1 MVTVKQVVAIA
12 AGRAAPPYHAN
23 GLRTRFHAKPLSLRS
38 VMNGVGS
45 QNIVVMVSIREV
57 SILQGVKT
65 FDELR
70 AKWRSSAPTRANLLT
85 VLQAV
90 NAAGGSV
97 KSLSRTWQTV
107 ALSGNVSSFGG
118 LSTIRLASA
127 DLADLGHS
135 LGIVGGSMIAIGA
148 IPEPGSPILVIG
160 GAAVAGA
167 GAGLLFGN
175 FVGELIFGSEPA
187 PGGEPSIP
195 EVTVSPDTGQVV
207 TPHSVDPGPDGQFTI
222 PEVTIYGTLPS
233 GEPPG
238 VIFASPVIDEI
249 TIPSEPPAPPD
260 SGPDPG
266 GGTPDEPSPPI
277 EVPPSPPIV
286 GP

>member
-1 MVTVKQVVAIA
+1 MMTVKQLVAITTE
-12 AGRAAPPYHAN
+12 RAVPPYHAN

-38 VMNGVGS
+38 VINGVGA
-45 QNIVVMVSIREV
+45 QNIIVMVSIRDV
-57 SILQGVKT
+57 SILQGLKT

-70 AKWRSSAPTRANLLT
+70 ARWGSSAPTRANLLT
-85 VLQAV
+85 VLEAV

-135 LGIVGGSMIAIGA
+135 LGIIGGSMIAIGA
-148 IPEPGSPILVIG
+148 IPEPGSPLLVIG

-175 FVGELIFGSEPA
+175 FLGELIFGSESA
-187 PGGEPSIP
+187 PVGEPNIP

-207 TPHSVDPGPDGQFTI
+207 TPHPVDPGSDGHFTI

-233 GEPPG
+233 GEPPS
-238 VIFASPVIDEI
+238 VIIASPVIIET
-249 TIPSEPPAPPD
+249 TIPSEPPVPPD
-260 SGPDPG
+260 GEPEGGGGEPDVPG
-266 GGTPDEPSPPI
+266 GGP
-277 EVPPSPPIV
+277 
-286 GP
+286 